1 MRRIRRGPVIAVSSI
16 VLVALLVPVLPLP
29 DPMRVEVAQQLA
41 PPSLAHWLGQDQF
54 GRDVLSRLLWSA
66 RASLVVAI
74 ASAGL
79 ACLLGIAIA
88 LYGTTRAAAA
98 RGMYVLQGFPP
109 LLLAL
114 FVVTVLGP
122 GAGTL
127 IAVLAII
134 YLPDFVRI
142 GDVRVQPVRPVLVKL
157 ASAATSA
164 MTLESGLSFLGLGI
178 VPPMPSWGLMI
189 ADARGVMTQAPLLL
203 IWPCAALSL
212 TIFTLNELCKAL
224 RQVLEPQQS
233 LPPITRSPA
242 ILASPPGRQPT
253 GGAVLDVRGMS
264 IDLETSLGTLHPV
277 RDVSFTLRAG
287 ETLAI
292 VGESGSGKSLA
303 ALALLGLLPEPA
315 HVTSG
320 SAWLQ
325 GHNLLRLD
333 QKAFGRVRGGVLS
346 IVLQDAQSSFNPMQ
360 RIGAQI
366 REAMQEHFAVADHE
380 AKDETLA
387 LLSRVGISD
396 AKSCAQAYPHE
407 LSHEMRLRAL
417 IAMAIANDP
426 RLLILD
432 EPTTAL
438 DPSIQ
443 AQIFAMLTELRRELG
458 MGVIFITRHL
468 SAATEFAD
476 HVLLMHAGEIVEQ
489 GTTH

>member
-1 MRRIRRGPVIAVSSI
+1 MTQIRRGPVIGVSSI
-16 VLVALLVPVLPLP
+16 ALLALLVPVLPLS
-29 DPMRVEVAQQLA
+29 DPMLVDPAQQLA
-41 PPSLAHWLGQDQF
+41 SPSLAHWLGQDQM

-66 RASLVVAI
+66 RASLVVAL

-79 ACLLGIAIA
+79 ACLFGLVVS
-88 LYGTTRAAAA
+88 LHRVTRAAAI
-98 RGMYVLQGFPP
+98 RGMDVVLGFPP

-114 FVVTVLGP
+114 FFVALFGP
-122 GAGTL
+122 GIGTL
-127 IAVLAII
+127 IPVLAVI
-134 YLPDFVRI
+134 YLPGFVRI
-142 GDVRVQPVRPVLVKL
+142 GDVRAHGPNPMLLQL
-157 ASAATSA
+157 AWAVASTVV
-164 MTLESGLSFLGLGI
+164 LESGLSFLGLGI
-178 VPPMPSWGLMI
+178 APPAPSWGLMI
-189 ADARGVMTQAPLLL
+189 ADAIAVTTQAPLLL
-203 IWPCAALSL
+203 IWPCLALCL
-212 TIFTLNELCKAL
+212 TIFALNDLSKAL
-224 RQVLEPQQS
+224 REAVDPQ
-233 LPPITRSPA
+233 P
-242 ILASPPGRQPT
+242 SPPLTARHAGPAASQPGRPPT
-253 GGAVLDVRGMS
+253 GGAVLDVRGMC
-264 IDLETSLGTLHPV
+264 IDLETSSGTLHPV

-315 HVTSG
+315 YVTKG

-333 QKAFGRVRGGVLS
+333 QNGFDRVRGGVLS
-346 IVLQDAQSSFNPMQ
+346 IVLQNAQSSFNPVQ

-366 REAMQEHFAVADHE
+366 IESMHAHFALTSHE

-407 LSHEMRLRAL
+407 LSHEMQLRAL
-417 IAMAIANDP
+417 IALVIANDP

-432 EPTTAL
+432 EPITAL

-443 AQIFAMLTELRRELG
+443 KQIFALVTELRRELG

-468 SAATEFAD
+468 SAAMEFAD
-476 HVLLMHAGEIVEQ
+476 RVLLMRAGEIVER
-489 GTTH
+489 